1 MEKLPGLD
9 LSKFKKLDS
18 AKNSKILEENHE
30 LENYMFFANLEN
42 MQRMIRELL
51 KMDKSKVDSILC
63 NGHNWAADHIA
74 TSKDDIEEVYN
85 FLMTHDKKPIDF
97 DPMDQNQYN
106 ESNREKTDNFI
117 SENVVHDF
125 LNYDDSILHEM
136 MENHFDTFEN
146 CILDLSLTEGLP
158 AVRPYILGIDGKTIH
173 LNPEHAKSN
182 TKILKTFRGMSYK
195 KLALLGAAGASI
207 IGLIYKLGQSIKK
220 KREQIAKEN
229 DLASKLSLEKELK
242 ALKLKDKEYTDRLKK
257 SYEKINKA

>member
-1 MEKLPGLD
+1 MEKLQRLD
-9 LSKFKKLDS
+9 LSKLNQLKSKL
-18 AKNSKILEENHE
+18 LEENHE

-42 MQRMIRELL
+42 MQRMISELL
-51 KMDKSKVDSILC
+51 KMDKSEVDSILC

-85 FLMTHDKKPIDF
+85 FLMTHDKKTNNF
-97 DPMDQNQYN
+97 DSMNQKQYN
-106 ESNREKTDNFI
+106 ESNHEKTDNFI
-117 SENVVHDF
+117 NENVVHDF

-146 CILDLSLTEGLP
+146 CILDLSLTERLS
-158 AVRPYILGIDGKTIH
+158 AVKPYILGIDGKTIH
-173 LNPEHAKSN
+173 INPDRVKTE
-182 TKILKTFRGMSYK
+182 TKILKTFRGMTYK

-220 KREQIAKEN
+220 KREQIAKEKN
-229 DLASKLSLEKELK
+229 LASKLSLEKELK
-242 ALKLKDKEYTDRLKK
+242 VLKSKDKEYTERLKK